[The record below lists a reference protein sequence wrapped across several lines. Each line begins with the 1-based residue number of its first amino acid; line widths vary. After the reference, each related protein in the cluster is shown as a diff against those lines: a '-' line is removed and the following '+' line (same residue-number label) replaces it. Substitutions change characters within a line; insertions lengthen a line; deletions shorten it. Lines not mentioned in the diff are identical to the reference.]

1 MAKAAGGG
9 KKGEKIAAAAMWKN
23 IKETT
28 AYLAEKKKKEK
39 MTDENLVV
47 VPNPSGAKDAEE
59 AKKLG
64 AAMPAP
70 AGKKDPISE
79 SDRLRELTGRLNRAE
94 KPMVAE
100 SREVD
105 QIRALTKRLLG

>member
-1 MAKAAGGG
+1 
-9 KKGEKIAAAAMWKN
+9 MWKN
-23 IKETT
+23 MKETV
-28 AYLAEKKKKEK
+28 AYVAERKKKEK
-39 MTDENLVV
+39 VTDENLTV

-64 AAMPAP
+64 AMMPAP

-79 SDRLRELTGRLNRAE
+79 GNDLARMRQLTGRLNQNE
-94 KPMVAE
+94 KPALVE
-100 SREVD
+100 NREVD

>member
-1 MAKAAGGG
+1 
-9 KKGEKIAAAAMWKN
+9 MWKN

-39 MTDENLVV
+39 MTDENLTV

-64 AAMPAP
+64 AMMPKP
-70 AGKKDPISE
+70 AGSEKDPIKE
-79 SDRLRELTGRLNRAE
+79 SVDRIRELTGRLNRAE

>member
-1 MAKAAGGG
+1 
-9 KKGEKIAAAAMWKN
+9 
-23 IKETT
+23 
-28 AYLAEKKKKEK
+28 
-39 MTDENLVV
+39 MTDENLEV

-70 AGKKDPISE
+70 AGKKDSISE
-79 SDRLRELTGRLNRAE
+79 SDRLRELTGRLNRSE

>member
-1 MAKAAGGG
+1 
-9 KKGEKIAAAAMWKN
+9 MWKN

-39 MTDENLVV
+39 VTDENLQV

-64 AAMPAP
+64 AAMPKP
-70 AGKKDPISE
+70 AGSAKDPINE
-79 SDRLRELTGRLNRAE
+79 STRLRELTGRLNRAE

>member
-1 MAKAAGGG
+1 MKSLT
-9 KKGEKIAAAAMWKN
+9 N
-23 IKETT
+23 ILERIKLTKEDISGMIRD
-28 AYLAEKKKKEK
+28 AKKEK
-39 MTDENLVV
+39 VTDENLVV

-64 AAMPAP
+64 AMMPAP

-79 SDRLRELTGRLNRAE
+79 GNDLARMRELTGRLNRTEQPALVE
-94 KPMVAE
+94 N
-100 SREVD
+100 REVD